1 MHPGHNSGY
10 VVTNPGDLMYYGL
23 DANVKYSFK
32 SLIKSK
38 VIDPSLRLGGYT
50 FLGDNSY
57 GTVNPGAGLT
67 FGLLK
72 MLVWLWKQL
81 IKNHLEIE
89 MQ

>member
-1 MHPGHNSGY
+1 MDKFVVFDPTAPGHNSAGY

-38 VIDPSLRLGGYT
+38 VIDPSLRLGGGYT

-57 GTVNPGAGLT
+57 WNC
-67 FGLLK
+67 
-72 MLVWLWKQL
+72 
-81 IKNHLEIE
+81 
-89 MQ
+89 